1 MAPAA
6 NPIPHTEPADS
17 GKGFEMDIVDKHI
30 ELIAAVNNA
39 KTEEQHRTCEIYLR
53 AWRDGVAA
61 KAGVDHWMDAMD
73 WMHAD
78 LHHEGA
84 DAERPMC
91 LGVFLD
97 WQPVA

>member
-1 MAPAA
+1 M
-6 NPIPHTEPADS
+6 NLIE
-17 GKGFEMDIVDKHI
+17 KHI
-30 ELIAAVNNA
+30 ELIAKVNNA
-39 KTEEQHRTCEIYLR
+39 KTEREHRNAEIYLR

-61 KAGVDHWMDAMD
+61 HAGVDHFAIAMD
-73 WMHAD
+73 WLHCD

-97 WQPVA
+97 WDPSHD